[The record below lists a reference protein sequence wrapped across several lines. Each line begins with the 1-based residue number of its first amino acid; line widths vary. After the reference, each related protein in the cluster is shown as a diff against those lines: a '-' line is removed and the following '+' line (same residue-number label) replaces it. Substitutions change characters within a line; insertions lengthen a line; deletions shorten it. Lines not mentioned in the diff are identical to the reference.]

1 MVCYELYGIK
11 LLADLPSNRAFQ
23 NMCLANY
30 HSEFLWDWWNDWWAE
45 TRQTLGDF
53 GVCVVIKPRKLAQY
67 LGFHRISAMEIG
79 IDGWT
84 TEQSKKV
91 GFNQRKIESVKCQA
105 WRFTLSKG
113 RIKPSKIQSQRKSWC
128 NLVTGWDGLDFLF
141 GSSLESHWFDH
152 WIGQCLSSEWHF
164 WCQSMAGFFWRKS
177 EGIARKQL
185 VMKSRLSNVQVGIKE
200 QQWRETNKQT
210 NKKRIVWT

>member
-1 MVCYELYGIK
+1 MAMLNNQSVIIYTIVIWYVMNYMV
-11 LLADLPSNRAFQ
+11 SNCSLICRLTGLFK
-23 NMCLANY
+23 MCLANY

-164 WCQSMAGFFWRKS
+164 WCQSMAGFFGENLKELHGSNSWWRV
-177 EGIARKQL
+177 A
-185 VMKSRLSNVQVGIKE
+185 
-200 QQWRETNKQT
+200 
-210 NKKRIVWT
+210 